1 MSRFPLH
8 PLLLGSF
15 PVLFLWS
22 QNASEVHRGEV
33 LPILAVV
40 ALGVVVL
47 AVAVALILRDARR
60 GALAASVSAVVL
72 LSYGHI
78 AADLPPWLGIGLAVV
93 LVVAATLFAVR
104 ASGTHLAGATRGA
117 NVIGIVLVA
126 TTLVPLTGGA
136 LASAPASAELGDG
149 VEIQR
154 PDEPPDIFYIVPDRY
169 ARGDSLREIF
179 DHDNRDFASELES
192 LGFDV
197 LDQSLANYPKT
208 AHSLATSLNLGY
220 LEELERTIPA
230 SRGGDWG
237 PVYALL
243 RDHRLG
249 EALTSIGYDY
259 LHLGTWWSPT
269 STSGHATHVLTRD
282 RSSEFRQ
289 VFESTTAW
297 PALRSLFG
305 EEGPLTR
312 RDAHRVFGEHQL
324 DTLEELA
331 AQRGPAP
338 RFVFAH
344 LALPHEPYVFDA
356 DGSVVLEGVEK
367 SRTREDNYVR
377 QLTYLNE
384 RLLTIVERIVEHN
397 PDAIVVLQADEGPHP
412 VQRLRQGPPF
422 RWLDASVAELGEKL
436 RILNAVRLPGVS
448 DAELAE
454 DLTPVN
460 TFRLVLDRYFGADL
474 APLDDRAYVFPDE
487 DHLYTFVDV
496 TDRLRGR

>member
-1 MSRFPLH
+1 LSRWPLH
-8 PLLLGSF
+8 PFLLGAF

-33 LPILAVV
+33 LPLLAVV
-40 ALGVVVL
+40 VIAVVL
-47 AVAVALILRDARR
+47 LAAVVGSVLRDARR
-60 GALAASVSAVVL
+60 GALVASVGAVVL
-72 LSYGHI
+72 LSYGHV
-78 AADLPPWLGIGLAVV
+78 AAGLPPWLGIALAVA
-93 LVVAATLFAVR
+93 LLAAATVFAAR
-104 ASGTHLAGATRGA
+104 AGEATLGGWTRGA
-117 NVIGIVLVA
+117 NVIGAVLVA
-126 TTLVPLTGGA
+126 TTLVPLTSGA
-136 LASAPASAELGDG
+136 LASAPASAHLGDG
-149 VEIQR
+149 VAITR

-169 ARGDSLREIF
+169 ARADSLREIF
-179 DHDNRDFASELES
+179 DHDNREFTAALES
-192 LGFDV
+192 VGFDV
-197 LDQSLANYPKT
+197 LDDSLANYPKT
-208 AHSLATSLNLGY
+208 AHSLATSLNLEY
-220 LEELERTIPA
+220 LDELEGTVPA

-269 STSGHATHVLTRD
+269 ATSVNATHVLTRN

-289 VFESTTAW
+289 VFEATTAW
-297 PALRSLFG
+297 PTLRSLFG
-305 EEGPLTR
+305 DDAPLTR

-324 DTLEELA
+324 DTLDVLA
-331 AQRGPAP
+331 SQDGPAP

-377 QLTYLNE
+377 QLTYLNQ
-384 RLLTIVERIVEHN
+384 RLLAIVERIVEHN
-397 PDAIVVLQADEGPHP
+397 PGAIVIIQADEGPHP
-412 VQRLRQGPPF
+412 VQRLRQGPPY
-422 RWLDASVAELGEKL
+422 RWLEASVAELGEKL
-436 RILNAVRLPGVS
+436 RILNAVRLPGVP
-448 DAELAE
+448 DAELPE

-474 APLDDRAYVFPDE
+474 DLLEDASYVFPDE

-496 TDRLRGR
+496 TDRLR